1 LSLWK
6 ITPTQRKKALK
17 SLEESLRASVAF
29 HGEACPGQVIGTRMA
44 LCGCRTVGIEDPEAE
59 RKKLIVFV
67 EMDRCAAD
75 AVMAITGCRVGKR
88 TMKIMD
94 YGIMAATFLNLE
106 TGKAFRVRARECARE
121 RALLYAPSVN
131 DKYAQQREAYK
142 VMPEE
147 ELFEISEVHVSL
159 PPQDRPGRSVQRVR
173 CEQCGDWVQDMREVK
188 IDGRILCH
196 PCAYGGYFERM
207 D

>member
-1 LSLWK
+1 
-6 ITPTQRKKALK
+6 
-17 SLEESLRASVAF
+17 
-29 HGEACPGQVIGTRMA
+29 MA
-44 LCGCRTVGIEDPEAE
+44 LCGCRAVGIDDPKVD

-75 AVMAITGCRVGKR
+75 AVMAVTGCRVGKR
-88 TMKIMD
+88 TLKIMD

-106 TGKAFRVRARECARE
+106 TGKAFRVRARESARE
-121 RALLYAPSVN
+121 GALRYAPSVA
-131 DKYAQQREAYK
+131 DKYEQQREAYK

-147 ELFEISEVHVSL
+147 ELFEISEVRVSL
-159 PPQDRPGRSVQRVR
+159 PPQDRPGRPVGRVR

-188 IDGRILCH
+188 IDQRILCRS
-196 PCAYGGYFERM
+196 CAYGGYFERM